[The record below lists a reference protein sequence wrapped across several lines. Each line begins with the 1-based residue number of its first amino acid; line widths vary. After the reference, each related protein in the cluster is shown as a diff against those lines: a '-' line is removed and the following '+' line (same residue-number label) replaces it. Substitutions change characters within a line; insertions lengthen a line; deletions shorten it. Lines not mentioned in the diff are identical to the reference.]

1 MKTAFTYGAS
11 WLVAIAMGAAIAF
24 AHIASATTLSA
35 PVVGAATPSAMGSD
49 GTDPLVPYGTEPQVP
64 YRLGY
69 IDSNHDEVD
78 TTNGHVD
85 LPF

>member
-49 GTDPLVPYGTEPQVP
+49 GTDPLVPY
-64 YRLGY
+64 RLGY